1 MRRLAR
7 VGVGVL
13 AGLLALAAPALAAD
27 VPPSRTMPPPRAPAL
42 VPFFTWSG
50 FYLGFNIG
58 YGWGTSSASNAL
70 GVVLTDFSLR
80 GLTAGGTLGYNWQT
94 GAVVFG
100 FEGDFD
106 YSNIRGSPG
115 SGLCAGGTCEVKN
128 QFMSTFRGRIGYAF
142 DRFMP
147 YITGGGALGKVDV
160 TVLNVTESKWKFGW
174 TVGAGLEWAF
184 LNNWTAKLEYLY
196 VDLGKVTCSA
206 ATCFL
211 DTDVKVSSQLVR
223 GGVNFKF

>member
-1 MRRLAR
+1 MRTLAR
-7 VGVGVL
+7 VGVSVL
-13 AGLLALAAPALAAD
+13 AGFLAMAGSALAAD
-27 VPPSRTMPPPRAPAL
+27 VPPSRAMPPPRAPAL

-58 YGWGTSSASNAL
+58 YGWGVSSASNAL
-70 GVVLTDFSLR
+70 GTVLSDFSLR
-80 GLTAGGTLGYNWQT
+80 GMTAGGTLGYNWQT
-94 GAVVFG
+94 GAMVFG

-106 YSNIRGSPG
+106 YSNIRGSPA
-115 SGLCAGGTCEVKN
+115 SGACVGGTCEVKS
-128 QFMSTFRGRIGYAF
+128 QWLSTMRGRLGYAF

-147 YITGGGALGKVDV
+147 YFTAGGALGKIDV
-160 TVLNVTESKWKFGW
+160 TVLSVTESKWKFGW
-174 TVGAGLEWAF
+174 TIGAGFEYAF

-206 ATCFL
+206 ATCGL
-211 DTDVKVSSQLVR
+211 DTEVKFNTQLVR